1 MKTIDKLEEINK
13 ELEEISKKVDA
24 SHDVDEVKELTAK
37 ANSLTMEKH
46 KLENGEEVTMTH
58 KVNYLETDEAVAEF
72 VKIYSNAKNTDD
84 FHKSWSAKL
93 EENGIQITDEGGY
106 LPKKTELEIQTLLTR
121 SNPVFPLF
129 KTTNQGAILMI
140 RELTSDDEA
149 KVHVPGTKK
158 EVQSATLKTSGI
170 KPKMIYKM
178 QSFDEID
185 KRTINNFGELYD
197 TIIAELVQNIINK
210 IVDLS
215 LVEGSATDGETGA
228 PEQENGF
235 VSVLNEK
242 DKNKVAHVS
251 GKSDLVE
258 GIEEAVDSI
267 DATGKKVLIVT
278 KEQKR
283 AILKALRTKY
293 PQAQFKANNDEIA
306 SEFGLD
312 EIVIYNG
319 TKKISPTVMVEGA
332 YAVDM
337 QPLTRVEQFKLD
349 TNTNDILV
357 ETPASG
363 RPVVFGGIAVVDLG

>member
-1 MKTIDKLEEINK
+1 MKTIDKLEAINN

-37 ANSLTMEKH
+37 ANALTMEKH
-46 KLENGEEVTMTH
+46 KLENGEEVTMTQ

-84 FHKSWSAKL
+84 FHKSWTAKL
-93 EENGIQITDEGGY
+93 EENGIKITDEGGY

-129 KTTNQGAILMI
+129 KTTNQGAILMV

-210 IVDLS
+210 IVDLA

-251 GKSDLVE
+251 GTSDLVE